1 MKKFSAL
8 IAIVAA
14 AGTAVASPVLGDYST
29 YTQISAEQVT
39 AVTLEQGVQG
49 VSSTVYSNMDAGS
62 GYQAFPA
69 GNGALGFDDYTSIS
83 AGSIALDTIRFVG
96 GVDADGGTLNFEFLN
111 SAGDTLVSAFSV
123 SFASAGNFIY
133 TVTLGGAFSADASGI
148 LQLSTDATSN
158 GQWFLSDA
166 GPTVG
171 SEDNTFGGAS
181 GGALAHNFE
190 LNTIP
195 APGAMALLG
204 LGGVVAGRRRR

>member
-1 MKKFSAL
+1 MTKFSAL
-8 IAIVAA
+8 IVIVAA
-14 AGTAVASPVLGDYST
+14 AGTAAAAPVLGDYST

-49 VSSTVYSNMDAGS
+49 ASNTVYSNMDAGS

-69 GNGALGFDDYTSIS
+69 GNGVLGFDDYTSTE
-83 AGSIALDTIRFVG
+83 AGPLVLQSLRFVG
-96 GVDADGGTLNFEFLN
+96 GVVADGGTLNFEFFN
-111 SAGDTLVSAFSV
+111 AAGDTFIDGFSV
-123 SFASAGNFIY
+123 NLATGGNFIWTINLGG
-133 TVTLGGAFSADASGI
+133 TVTVDGAGV
-148 LQLSTDATSN
+148 LQVSTGDTSE

-166 GPTVG
+166 GPTIG

-195 APGAMALLG
+195 APGALAMLG

>member
-8 IAIVAA
+8 IVIVAT
-14 AGTAVASPVLGDYST
+14 AGTAAASPVLGDYST
-29 YTQISAEQVT
+29 YTQISADQLT
-39 AVTLEQGVQG
+39 AVTLDQGVQG
-49 VSSTVYSNMDAGS
+49 VTNTVYSNMDAGS
-62 GYQAFPA
+62 GYQAFPV
-69 GNGALGFDDYTSIS
+69 GNGVLGFDDYTSTV
-83 AGSIALDTIRFVG
+83 AGSVALETLRFVG
-96 GVDADGGTLNFEFLN
+96 GVDAVDGTLNFEFFN
-111 SAGDTLVSAFSV
+111 SAGDTFIDGFSV
-123 SFASAGNFIY
+123 SFAQAGNFIWTINLLG
-133 TVTLGGAFSADASGI
+133 TVNVDGAGV
-148 LQLSTDATSN
+148 LQISTDATSN

-171 SEDNTFGGAS
+171 SEDNTFGGAN